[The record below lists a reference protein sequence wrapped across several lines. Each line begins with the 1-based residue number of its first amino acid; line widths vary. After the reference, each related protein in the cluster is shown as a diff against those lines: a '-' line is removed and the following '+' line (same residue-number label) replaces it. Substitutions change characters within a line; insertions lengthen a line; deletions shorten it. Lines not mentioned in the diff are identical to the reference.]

1 MAPDDLAVALEVAD
15 LCDGDLPA
23 WHRDRREEPLDT
35 GPIDRAFAALF
46 GHENDAPQG

>member
-23 WHRDRREEPLDT
+23 WHCDRREELLAT
-35 GPIDRAFAALF
+35 GSIDRAFAALF
-46 GHENDAPQG
+46 ERENDAPQG